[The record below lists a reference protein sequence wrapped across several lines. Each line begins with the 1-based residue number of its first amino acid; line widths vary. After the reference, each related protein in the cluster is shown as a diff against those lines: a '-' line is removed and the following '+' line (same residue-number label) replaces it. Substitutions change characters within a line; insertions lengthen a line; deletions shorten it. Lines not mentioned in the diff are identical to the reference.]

1 MNSKSSKKIK
11 YFNETMLHIA
21 CQSGNVD
28 LVKYIVTSK
37 LCDLISKDVL
47 FYYFFNEVFKS
58 FF

>member
-47 FYYFFNEVFKS
+47 FYYFF
-58 FF
+58 